1 MSVRNEPGASASAAL
16 ELTAQ
21 IIFPPDISSQE
32 RYVRWWLPAGGW
44 SV

>member
-1 MSVRNEPGASASAAL
+1 MSVRNEPGASASAL

-21 IIFPPDISSQE
+21 IIFPPDISSRA
-32 RYVRWWLPAGGW
+32 RYAGWWLPAGGW